1 MSTSRNF
8 LKTMVLAMAGMV
20 LVYLGVGQVLATA
33 WQVETTRSLG
43 AKPED
48 VAALVGDLRTWSE
61 WASTDANLGPETV
74 RAVEGTPATPG
85 HRIVWSGQMGKA
97 MLTLT
102 AITPN
107 SVDYSFGLQA
117 PGGPDEAG
125 RGSGRVEWRVD
136 AGRCEVRWID
146 RGTWNNLPERWY
158 GWFGALQEKVRQFQT
173 TSLTGLQARL
183 DTLAAARK

>member
-1 MSTSRNF
+1 MSTPRNF
-8 LKTMVLAMAGMV
+8 FKTMVLALAGMV
-20 LVYLGVGQVLATA
+20 LVYLGVGQVLATT
-33 WQVETTRSLG
+33 WLVETKRSLA
-43 AKPED
+43 AKPEE
-48 VAALVGDLRTWSE
+48 VAALVGDLGTWSV

-74 RAVEGTPATPG
+74 RTVEGTPSTPG
-85 HRIVWSGQMGKA
+85 HRIVWSGPMGKA

-102 AITPN
+102 AVTAN

-117 PGGPDEAG
+117 PGGPNEAG
-125 RGSGRVEWRVD
+125 RGSGRVEWRTE
-136 AGRCEVRWID
+136 AGRCEVLWLD

-183 DTLAAARK
+183 DTLATAPK